1 MGAGLLFMALFGIS
15 TNVYDNNFWTP
26 EPPIIHTLSNG
37 DLLEEKP
44 GEMCPAASDE
54 PTASCTQVAA
64 VPGEPEGSKKRK
76 YTIYY
81 PAGADGHHVRLHE
94 VGHALGGKHA
104 EWQPHGSGRSCA
116 QVTEAGRSGWKVGE
130 WECTQYAW
138 PDTAPMSPHEK
149 DVRQA
154 KTGVAELH

>member
-1 MGAGLLFMALFGIS
+1 MFAGLVFLVASFFGFEALDQ
-15 TNVYDNNFWTP
+15 VLPPDA
-26 EPPIIHTLSNG
+26 PIIHALSNG
-37 DLLEEKP
+37 DLLEERP
-44 GEMCPAASDE
+44 GEMSPNPE
-54 PTASCTQVAA
+54 PNSGGTTLTEAD
-64 VPGEPEGSKKRK
+64 GKRK

-81 PAGADGHHVRLHE
+81 PAGAEGHHVRLHE
-94 VGHALGGKHA
+94 VGHAVGGKHA